1 MSQIKTNRALTF
13 IFITVLLDIIG
24 LGIIIPVLPTL
35 ISELINGSVSEA
47 ARYGG
52 WLMFSYAIM
61 QFLFAPILGGL
72 SDKYG
77 RRPVLLISLFGFGL
91 DYILMALSPTIFW
104 LFIGRLISGI
114 TGASMTTASA
124 YIADVSTPE
133 KRSQNFGLI
142 GAAFGLGFFIG
153 PVIGGLL
160 GQYGS
165 RIPFFAAA
173 VLVLLNWLYGYF
185 VLPESLSL
193 ERRRPFDWK
202 RANPAGSLLRLRNYP
217 VISGLIG
224 AMVLL
229 YLAGFATQSTWSY
242 YTLEKFQ
249 WSEAQ
254 VGFSLGVVGL
264 LVAIV
269 QGGLIRVVVPR
280 VGQKKAVFMGLI
292 LYAFGFFLFAF
303 APSGWLMLVFIIPF
317 ALGGLAGPTI
327 QGIMSSQVP
336 ADEQGELQGGL
347 TSLTSLTTIVG
358 PVLMTSLFYWFTN
371 HGAPIYFP
379 GAPFLLASVLTLV
392 CLALAMRTF
401 KSNNI
406 M

>member
-1 MSQIKTNRALTF
+1 MSQKKTNRALTF
-13 IFITVLLDIIG
+13 IFITMLLDIIG
-24 LGIIIPVLPTL
+24 LGIIVPVLPTL

-72 SDKYG
+72 SDKFG
-77 RRPVLLISLFGFGL
+77 RRPVLLISLFGYGV

-104 LFIGRLISGI
+104 LFIGRIISGI
-114 TGASMTTASA
+114 TGASVTTASA

-142 GAAFGLGFFIG
+142 GAAFGLGFIIG

-165 RIPFFAAA
+165 RVPFFAASGL
-173 VLVLLNWLYGYF
+173 VLVNWLYGYF

-193 ERRRPFDWK
+193 ENRRPFNWK
-202 RANPAGSLLRLRNYP
+202 RANPASSLVRLRNYP
-217 VISGLIG
+217 VVSGLIG
-224 AMVLL
+224 VMVLL
-229 YLAGFATQSTWSY
+229 YLAGYATQSTWSY
-242 YTLEKFQ
+242 YTLEKFN
-249 WSEAQ
+249 WNEAQ
-254 VGFSLGVVGL
+254 IGFSLGVVGL
-264 LVAIV
+264 MVALV

-280 VGQKKAVFMGLI
+280 LGQKKAVFIGLS

-303 APSGWLMLVFIIPF
+303 APSGLFMLLFIIPS

-327 QGIMSSQVP
+327 QGIISSQVP
-336 ADEQGELQGGL
+336 AQEQGELQGGL

-371 HGAPIYFP
+371 DGAPIYFP
-379 GAPFLLASVLTLV
+379 GAPFLLAGILTVV
-392 CLALAMRTF
+392 CLGLAKRTF
-401 KSNNI
+401 KINKI
-406 M
+406 T